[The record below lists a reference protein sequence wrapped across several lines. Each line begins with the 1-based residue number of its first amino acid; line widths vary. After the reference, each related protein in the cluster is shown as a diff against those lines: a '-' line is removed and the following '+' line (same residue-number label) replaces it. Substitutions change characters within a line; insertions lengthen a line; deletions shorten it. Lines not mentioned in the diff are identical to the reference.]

1 MRIALLEFAIDCF
14 KFFTIILFT
23 KFLLNLYGLHDGK
36 VVSTARKTI
45 FSFCKCFENMFFPK
59 KLHWNMIFLVSSK
72 KMIFP
77 FPENLI
83 LFFRHKKK
91 VAISQKNTWKYNI
104 FFNCSEKMVFSR
116 NSRLNRI
123 FIVISGKMVFLFSR
137 KYDIFCLDGKWK
149 NTIVIKKR
157 VELWYFLYTRVGITS
172 IPLSS
177 WQKNKDALAP
187 KKYT

>member
-1 MRIALLEFAIDCF
+1 MDYMMGKLYPLHEKPYFLFANVLKSCSFQKNCTGIWSF
-14 KFFTIILFT
+14 LYHQKRWFFL
-23 KFLLNLYGLHDGK
+23 
-36 VVSTARKTI
+36 
-45 FSFCKCFENMFFPK
+45 FPK
-59 KLHWNMIFLVSSK
+59 IWSYSLDTL
-72 KMIFP
+72 
-77 FPENLI
+77 
-83 LFFRHKKK
+83 
-91 VAISQKNTWKYNI
+91 SQKNTWKYNI